1 MGAAALLPAIVL
13 AAGRTTRLGGTILL
27 LAYSAFVAAFYL
39 AGER

>member
-1 MGAAALLPAIVL
+1 ML

-27 LAYSAFVAAFYL
+27 LAYAVLVTAFYF